1 MCNYM
6 TGFPLQSRSEIWCES
21 LTFLCKPFFSTLPVR
36 FEDEDDNRGSGR

>member
-6 TGFPLQSRSEIWCES
+6 TGFSLQSRSGVWCES
-21 LTFLCKPFFSTLPVR
+21 LTFLYGSYLSTLPVK